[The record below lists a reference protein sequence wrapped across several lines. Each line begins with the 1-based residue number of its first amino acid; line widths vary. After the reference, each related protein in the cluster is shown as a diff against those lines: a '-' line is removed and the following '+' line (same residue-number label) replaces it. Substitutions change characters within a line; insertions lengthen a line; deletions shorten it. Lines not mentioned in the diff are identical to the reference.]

1 MMIGT
6 ISTILAATIIN
17 VAFPALMAEFHVGHD
32 TLQWVAAGFLAATT
46 ATMLATAWL
55 VETIGERATFVGAM
69 ALFLAASLLAAVS
82 WSTQWLI
89 AARVVQG
96 ACAGVLQPLAM
107 IVLFRVFPV
116 DERGR
121 AMALYGFGIVLA
133 PAIGPAIG
141 GALLEAFGWRSIF
154 LLTVPFCIAGLA
166 LGATTLPRHAGRS
179 SQRFDWIGWMLLLGA
194 LVTLLNV
201 PVAGHRAGFAAP
213 VPIALAV
220 AGIALAGA
228 FVRWEMRAPA
238 PLLPIRLFRHPP
250 FAGASIVAF
259 AYGVGLFGTYPC
271 RFAQD
276 IAHFNAADAGYL
288 LAPPGVALA
297 VAIVVGGRLTDR
309 MHPAPIIIAGLALF
323 AVSSL
328 LLALS
333 GAATGFA
340 RLALWL
346 VIGRVGL
353 GMLIPALNVGAVQS
367 LSGSEL
373 AYASSAVNFVRQ
385 LGGAFG
391 VNLLAVLPNG
401 GGAIGRQ
408 RRTALPGMLRDCYAR
423 ICTRNRARLVHPQTR
438 EIAMYQKILVAFDGS
453 PESRLAVDECSHLMQ
468 VSGRQIHL
476 VCVLHDPSPYLLAGE
491 FVPEPALAIDRS
503 RMEAD
508 LSGAAAMLT
517 ERGFAVTT
525 HLQDGEPVDMISR
538 LVESLRIDLVI
549 VGHRRSRNSRCV
561 AAWLGR
567 LLLVERV
574 AQIAAS
580 SAAK

>member
-1 MMIGT
+1 VNAPRTTTPSRARIVTTMMIGT

-82 WSTQWLI
+82 WSAQWLI

-154 LLTVPFCIAGLA
+154 LLTVPFCIAGLG
-166 LGATTLPRHAGRS
+166 LGATTLPQHAGRS
-179 SQRFDWIGWMLLLGA
+179 SQRFDGIGWMLLLGA

-201 PVAGHRAGFAAP
+201 PVAGHREGFAAP
-213 VPIALAV
+213 VPIALAI
-220 AGIALAGA
+220 AGLALAGG
-228 FVRWEMRAPA
+228 FVHWEMRTAA
-238 PLLPIRLFRHPP
+238 PLLPIQLFSHRP

-259 AYGVGLFGTYPC
+259 AYGVGLFGTTYLVPV
-271 RFAQD
+271 FAQD

-297 VAIVVGGRLTDR
+297 VAIAVGGRLTDR

-328 LLALS
+328 LLAFS

-340 RLALWL
+340 LLALWL

-391 VNLLAVLPNG
+391 VNLLAVLLEWRG
-401 GGAIGRQ
+401 AAIGP
-408 RRTALPGMLRDCYAR
+408 ADAAR
-423 ICTRNRARLVHPQTR
+423 PFHECFAIVTL
-438 EIAMYQKILVAFDGS
+438 AFG
-453 PESRLAVDECSHLMQ
+453 
-468 VSGRQIHL
+468 
-476 VCVLHDPSPYLLAGE
+476 
-491 FVPEPALAIDRS
+491 LAI
-503 RMEAD
+503 
-508 LSGAAAMLT
+508 
-517 ERGFAVTT
+517 V
-525 HLQDGEPVDMISR
+525 P
-538 LVESLRIDLVI
+538 
-549 VGHRRSRNSRCV
+549 
-561 AAWLGR
+561 AWFIRTNGR
-567 LLLVERV
+567 
-574 AQIAAS
+574 
-580 SAAK
+580 